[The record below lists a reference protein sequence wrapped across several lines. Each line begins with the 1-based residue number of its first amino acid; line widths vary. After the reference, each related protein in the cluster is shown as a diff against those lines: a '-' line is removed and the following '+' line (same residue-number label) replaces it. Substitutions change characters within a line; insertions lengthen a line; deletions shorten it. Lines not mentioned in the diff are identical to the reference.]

1 MKSIR
6 KVLFTAGNY
15 PKNIDFALLFLRLTI
30 GIFMLTH
37 GVGKFQKLFE
47 DGPVQFADPIGI
59 GENASLALV
68 VLAEFF
74 CSLLLI
80 FGIIT
85 RPAALVL
92 IINMSVAA
100 FIAHAGDAF
109 MVREMALLYL
119 AVYIVMAI
127 AGAGKFSIDHWI
139 DKRSK

>member
-1 MKSIR
+1 MKFIR

-37 GVGKFQKLFE
+37 GVGKLQKLFGDE
-47 DGPVQFADPIGI
+47 PVQFADPLGI
-59 GENASLALV
+59 GVNASLALA

-100 FIAHAGDAF
+100 FIAHAGAAF
-109 MVREMALLYL
+109 KNREMALLYL
-119 AVYIVMAI
+119 AVYIVIAI

-139 DKRSK
+139 DKISK

>member
-37 GVGKFQKLFE
+37 GVGKFQKLFGDE
-47 DGPVQFADPIGI
+47 PIQFADPLGIGI
-59 GENASLALV
+59 NASLALA